1 MAKSAV
7 IRQVWLAMAWAFL
20 AGAGARAAP
29 QTNGSVSSVQVL
41 TNAVSGNRSFL
52 FTLSPTGVVEVT
64 PYAPDVVRVRF
75 HWDSLWEKEEVGIA
89 KAFSNWPAF
98 TADFS
103 DNGSTQFVITSGQ
116 LRVEIE
122 KTPRFN
128 IRFQD
133 LSGYDLLR
141 ARRIEYDGDYRPMDD
156 SSYDLVDYGWSW
168 SVGNLPNGFKL
179 KAIMEMP
186 SDEAYLGFGEFP
198 GPLNRRGYNIQGWN
212 QDTYGWQE
220 FRNPIYMTLPM
231 FYGMRPASNGVPARA
246 YGVFFNNPSRPTF
259 RMGTE
264 WADAYSFEAGDGQ
277 LDYYFFGGGA
287 DHAAFAVLDRYSELT
302 GRPAMMPRWAY
313 GYHHS
318 RHSYDTQPK
327 VHTLIDEFRQYGV
340 PLDAVYL
347 DIGTQSNTC
356 QMTFNADYTNV
367 PGLIQ
372 YAVSRGVRLI
382 PLIEPL
388 MKTTDPMYTEAE
400 TNLYFLKANNLSTYV
415 GDNFLGSISWLDFSI
430 SEARQWWKSKTTNY
444 LHQYAF
450 AGIWNDLNEP
460 NENDMPLDVLYYLD
474 GRYGGGLVTNDTRK
488 WHQVNKNTFNVRQ
501 ISLTYEA
508 LKERYPTNRPF
519 VLSRAGWPG
528 IQAYAGGWSGD
539 NMASWDHLRHNI
551 PLGVS
556 VMISGQ
562 AMFGH
567 DIGGFI
573 EPLADSLT
581 NELMTRWIQWGIFTP
596 FARAHSMWSMLT
608 PYDRPPWR
616 FDPPHDVIIRDAIR
630 FRYELMPYLYTLAH
644 RSTTNGA
651 PMNTPPAFHFRDD
664 ANMYLTNGLLNE
676 YDFMVGDSLLVAPVW
691 TNGGRQRAVYL
702 PYGTWWYDHAFDT
715 RHAGGQTVIVPASI
729 AAMPLFVREGSI
741 IPMGPWM
748 NYTDESQPSYLDIHV
763 WPASSCEFT
772 LYEDDG
778 ATTNY
783 LAGQYASTRMTSQTN
798 TLSLSFTFEARAGSY
813 NPGARDFY
821 VVAHGV
827 PPVQSVTIDATAP
840 DRVAPSSIRTNSG
853 AAWCYDAAARRLT
866 VKVPDTGGQRVV
878 QATYRGSEVPAPAA
892 YSSSYSNMTVAGTFN
907 NWNEGSRN
915 MRKVTNHT
923 WAAVLSL
930 TNAVSNEFKFV
941 ANDSWTTNWG
951 DLNQSGQAVP
961 ISGTADSPG
970 VNIVMTGVV
979 AGLYTF
985 RFNETN
991 SAYSVLAAADADSDG
1006 DGMDDRWE
1014 SDNGF
1019 QPLNFND
1026 AAEDESGSGLSNLE
1040 EYIAGTDPLNASGTF
1055 FVEGLWP
1062 AGSNGFSLIWDAV
1075 SGRLYGVWYNTND
1088 LRAPDWKEVP
1098 GLTNL
1103 SGLGPTNAVDTN
1115 ASSELRFYRLGV
1127 RQQ

>member
-1 MAKSAV
+1 MTKTPV
-7 IRQVWLAMAWAFL
+7 IRGMLLAMACAFL
-20 AGAGARAAP
+20 VGPEARAAP

-41 TNAVSGNRSFL
+41 TNALSGNRSFL
-52 FTLSPTGVVEVT
+52 FALSPTGVVEVT

-98 TADFS
+98 SVNFS
-103 DNGSTQFVITSGQ
+103 DNGSTQFVITSTQ
-116 LRVEIE
+116 LRVEVD
-122 KTPRFN
+122 KTPYFN
-128 IRFQD
+128 IQFKD
-133 LSGYDLLR
+133 PSGYDLLR
-141 ARRIEYDGDYRPMDD
+141 ARRIEYDEAYQPMDD
-156 SSYDLVDYGWSW
+156 SSYNLVDYGWSW

-179 KAIMEMP
+179 KAVMEMP
-186 SDEAYLGFGEFP
+186 SDEAYLGFGEYP
-198 GPLNRRGYNIQGWN
+198 GPVNRRGHNIQGWN

-220 FRNPIYMTLPM
+220 FRNPIYMTLP
-231 FYGMRPASNGVPARA
+231 FYYGLRPASNGTPARA

-277 LDYYFFGGGA
+277 MDYYFFGGGA
-287 DHAAFAVLDRYSELT
+287 DHTPFVILDRYSELT
-302 GRPAMMPRWAY
+302 GYPAKMPRWAY

-318 RHSYDTQPK
+318 RHSYWVQHQ
-327 VHTLIDEFRQYGV
+327 VHTLVDEFRQYGV

-347 DIGTQSNTC
+347 DIGTQDSNY
-356 QMTFNADYTNV
+356 QMTFNAGYTNV

-372 YAVSRGVRLI
+372 YAEALGVRLV

-388 MKTTDPMYTEAE
+388 LKTSDPIYNEAD

-430 SEARQWWKSKTTNY
+430 ADARTWWKSKMTNY
-444 LHQYAF
+444 LHQYSF

-474 GRYGGGLVTNDTRK
+474 GRYGGGAVTNDSRK

-501 ISLTYEA
+501 TSLTYEA

-562 AMFGH
+562 TMFGH

-573 EPLADSLT
+573 GHPTDEM
-581 NELMTRWIQWGIFTP
+581 MTRWVQWGVFTP
-596 FARAHSMWSMLT
+596 FARAHSMDSFEE
-608 PYDRPPWR
+608 PDRPPWA
-616 FDPPHDVIIRDAIR
+616 FSSPYFEIIREYIR

-644 RSTTNGA
+644 RSTTNGV

-664 ANMYLTNGLLNE
+664 PNMYLTNGLNE

-702 PYGTWWYDHAFDT
+702 PSGTWWYSYTFDT
-715 RHAGGQTVIVPASI
+715 RHAGGQTVDVPASI
-729 AAMPLFVREGSI
+729 ASMPLFVREGSI
-741 IPMGPWM
+741 VPMGPWM
-748 NYTDESQPSYLDIHV
+748 NYTDESLPSYLDIHV

-783 LAGQYASTRMTSQTN
+783 LAGQYAGTRMTSQTG
-798 TLSLSFTFEARAGSY
+798 TLSFSFTFEARTGSY
-813 NPGARDFY
+813 DPGSRDFY
-821 VVAHGV
+821 VVAHDV
-827 PPVQSVTIDATAP
+827 PPVESVTLDATSP
-840 DRVAPSSIRTNSG
+840 DRVAPADIRSSSG
-853 AAWCYDAAARRLT
+853 AVWSYEAALRRLT
-866 VKVPDTGGQRVV
+866 VKVPDTGAQRVV
-878 QATYRGSEVPAPAA
+878 QATYRGSEVPAPSS

-915 MRKVTNHT
+915 MRKVTNYT
-923 WAAVLSL
+923 WAAVLTL
-930 TNAVSNEFKFV
+930 PATNLVEFKFV
-941 ANDSWTTNWG
+941 ANDFWTTNWG
-951 DLNQSGQAVP
+951 DLNQGGQAIPV
-961 ISGTADSPG
+961 SGTADSPG
-970 VNIVMTGVV
+970 INIVATNLA

-985 RFNETN
+985 RFDEQTL
-991 SAYSVLAAADADSDG
+991 AYSLQMAALSDSDG
-1006 DGMDDRWE
+1006 DGMDDQWE
-1014 SDNGF
+1014 SDYGF
-1019 QPLNFND
+1019 QPLNPND
-1026 AAEDESGSGLSNLE
+1026 AALDESGSGLNNLE

-1055 FVEGLWP
+1055 FVEGILP
-1062 AGSNGFSLIWDAV
+1062 AGSNGFNLTWDAV
-1075 SGRLYGVWYNTND
+1075 SGRLYGIWYNTND
-1088 LRAPDWKEVP
+1088 LRAPDWNEIP

-1103 SGLGPTNAVDTN
+1103 SGLGPYTATDTN
-1115 ASSELRFYRLGV
+1115 AAAAPWRHYRLGV
-1127 RQQ
+1127 HRQ